1 MDSRLLW
8 LALGAFAGS
17 VESALVVAVMPAI
30 AAETGVTIAE
40 AGLLVFVYSIAYGF
54 GTPIL
59 ASILGGV
66 DRRRVVAGAE
76 LLFGIAVIAVGS
88 LPGFVAILIARTA
101 LAIGAGT
108 FTSTAQSTAV
118 AIAAPG
124 QRGRAVSTVVMG
136 GTIAVAF
143 GAPLAALVA
152 NLYGWRVAYVGL
164 GLIAVLASVIM
175 WWRLP
180 HDLHGDQR
188 TLRERLSVIGVKG
201 VPMTLLSSGL
211 IVLATFMLM
220 IYLAPITTD
229 AVGLD
234 SSRMPIVLFAYGIGA
249 LLGNYGCGWLVD
261 RLGARSTM
269 SLVIVALILLLAA
282 LPLVPMAPYASREP
296 VFLAY
301 ILCFG
306 ALTWGFFPGQLLR
319 LASLAPA
326 SVPLVASLNLTASN
340 VGGAVASL
348 SGGVAL
354 QEWGLV
360 GIGCGGAAIAVLAL
374 VITLMVREP
383 AA

>member
-17 VESALVVAVMPAI
+17 VESALVVAVMPAV

-54 GTPIL
+54 GTPVM

-76 LLFGIAVIAVGS
+76 LVFGLAVIAFGF
-88 LPGFVAILIARTA
+88 LPGFIAILLARTV
-101 LAIGAGT
+101 LACGAGT

-152 NLYGWRVAYVGL
+152 NIYGWRVAYVGL
-164 GLIAVLASVIM
+164 GLIAVLASATM

-180 HDLHGDQR
+180 HDLHGDRQ
-188 TLRERLSVIGVKG
+188 TLRQRLSVITVKG

-220 IYLAPITTD
+220 IYLAPVTTD
-229 AVGLD
+229 AIGLD
-234 SSRMPIVLFAYGIGA
+234 QSRMPIVLFAYGLGA
-249 LLGNYGCGWLVD
+249 LVGNYGCGWLVD
-261 RLGARSTM
+261 RLGPRRTM
-269 SLVIVALILLLAA
+269 TIIIVALVLLLAA
-282 LPLVPMAPYASREP
+282 LPLVPMAPPGSREP

-319 LASLAPA
+319 LAALAPG

-354 QEWGLV
+354 QQWGLV
-360 GIGCGGAAIAVLAL
+360 GIGCGGAAIALLAL
-374 VITLMVREP
+374 AVTLLVRSP
-383 AA
+383 SA